1 MNHKQIL
8 EKAGIITF
16 NETDEEIRISCP
28 SPDHLDDNPSASYS
42 KKKKLWYCHGCN
54 KKGHLSHLI
63 DGLEDIEITY
73 SLEDLLDDISQLETP
88 KEENFK
94 FFPQEFEKIFN
105 ESDCPYYLTNRLEI
119 ETIVDFNLHICRKKS
134 SIYNQRII
142 IPIETKGNLAFQARD
157 YTGLSSRKY
166 IFPKNMPKS
175 NFIFSKQVEKETIIV
190 EGAFDVMS
198 MWQKGFKNCAALLGA
213 DLSDNQVKTLLEF
226 GAKKLIIFGDGD
238 EGGIKLIEKTINK
251 NKFFDIDI
259 MACKWGKDPS
269 DLSKEEIQN
278 IYDSRVSHESITQK
292 QQSNNLNFLTDDL
305 EEMERR
311 DRKLKSYL
319 A

>member
-1 MNHKQIL
+1 M
-8 EKAGIITF
+8 
-16 NETDEEIRISCP
+16 
-28 SPDHLDDNPSASYS
+28 
-42 KKKKLWYCHGCN
+42 
-54 KKGHLSHLI
+54 
-63 DGLEDIEITY
+63 
-73 SLEDLLDDISQLETP
+73 
-88 KEENFK
+88 
-94 FFPQEFEKIFN
+94 
-105 ESDCPYYLTNRLEI
+105 
-119 ETIVDFNLHICRKKS
+119 
-134 SIYNQRII
+134 
-142 IPIETKGNLAFQARD
+142 
-157 YTGLSSRKY
+157 
-166 IFPKNMPKS
+166 
-175 NFIFSKQVEKETIIV
+175 
-190 EGAFDVMS
+190 
-198 MWQKGFKNCAALLGA
+198 
-213 DLSDNQVKTLLEF
+213 EF